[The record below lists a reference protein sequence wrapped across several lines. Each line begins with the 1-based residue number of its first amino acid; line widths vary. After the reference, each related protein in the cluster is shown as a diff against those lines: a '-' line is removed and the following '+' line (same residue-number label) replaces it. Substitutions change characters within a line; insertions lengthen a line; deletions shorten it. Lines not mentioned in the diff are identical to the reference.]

1 MLSHVRP
8 VAPEKGCHVGAGG
21 VFWIKVMT
29 VFTTC
34 LPFVSEVLSRS
45 SRGFDSVCQT
55 LSPTSVT
62 SFAQKAPK
70 SIKEKNQAHNH
81 GPSGILLKFRAISW
95 VRMSRPGT
103 HTTICQPGSRTSRD
117 HGTRSRFLC

>member
-8 VAPEKGCHVGAGG
+8 VAPEKGCHGGAGG

-55 LSPTSVT
+55 LSPTSVYQ
-62 SFAQKAPK
+62 FCE
-70 SIKEKNQAHNH
+70 SIKEYQREE
-81 GPSGILLKFRAISW
+81 PSTQPWTFRNPPEISCNFMGQD
-95 VRMSRPGT
+95 V
-103 HTTICQPGSRTSRD
+103 TSRD
-117 HGTRSRFLC
+117 SYNNLPTWLQDIT